1 MNGFKYI
8 VSGLCAVAVF
18 SFSGFFSSAQAAEL
32 KIGVVNMQKVLTT
45 STAGKKAQS
54 IIEQK
59 MKSYD
64 STFKKDKDSLVTMR
78 DEIEKKS
85 SAWSDTVKQQ
95 KFSDFQKKSAE
106 LGTKER
112 EANQEIRKLQER
124 HVQPVLEKLEEII
137 QSVAKSGQYDLIVPS
152 NTILYASGKHDITD
166 QVTKA
171 LDAAMK

>member
-1 MNGFKYI
+1 MKGLKYI
-8 VSGLCAVAVF
+8 MTGVCAAALLAYSGLT
-18 SFSGFFSSAQAAEL
+18 SELQAADL
-32 KIGVVNMQKVLTT
+32 KIGVVNMQKVLT
-45 STAGKKAQS
+45 SSSAGKKAQS

-64 STFKKDKDSLVTMR
+64 STFKKDKDSLITMR
-78 DEIEKKS
+78 EEIEKKS

-112 EANQEIRKLQER
+112 EANQELRKLQER
-124 HVQPVLEKLEEII
+124 HVQPVLQKLEDVI
-137 QSVAKSGQYDLIVPS
+137 QNVAKSGQYDLILPS
-152 NTILYASGKHDITD
+152 NTILFASGQHDITD